1 MERNIV
7 NKSCSAICVDPET
20 YFHPY
25 PKPKNSPFGL
35 KKKAK
40 KFYTKIRSKSKDR
53 IGANM
58 ENKICSAT

>member
-7 NKSCSAICVDPET
+7 NKSCSGICVDPET

-25 PKPKNSPFGL
+25 PNPKIAHLDG
-35 KKKAK
+35 KKAK